1 MKLKLFQ
8 IPAEEWKHYSFDA
21 HKAVFDEILPRDM
34 DRIDYA
40 LLAVDMARDVPVAY
54 MTCREFDRDTIY
66 LKHGGA
72 FAPIRGT
79 LVSLPCYKHMLSYL
93 EERYKN
99 LTTLVENTNTVYLKM
114 ALTCGFKV
122 IGVRNYKGVVLL
134 ELFKE
139 VL

>member
-1 MKLKLFQ
+1 MKFNLIQ
-8 IPAEEWKHYSFDA
+8 IPAEEWKQYSYDA
-21 HKAVFDEILPRDM
+21 HKAVFDEILPPEM

-40 LLAVDMARDVPVAY
+40 LLAVDEVKDIPVAY
-54 MTCREFDRDTIY
+54 MTLREFAKDTVY

-72 FAPIRGT
+72 FEPIKGT
-79 LVSLPCYKHMLSYL
+79 LASLPCYKLMLSYL

-139 VL
+139 VI